1 MLKAWLQAKIN
12 VTAKII
18 TLSLKNRTMYNS
30 KGGCMAAKFGV
41 RGSVQVA
48 RSGMSNSSNFVKDS
62 WKYFITIFFFGKYS
76 HWFWSLIQGSHS
88 CWQLVM
94 ISQKFLVYHFPW
106 EQLTPGLSKHL
117 ISKTHFLVF
126 FRTSLTWCCL
136 SDFKYW
142 TDDFILCR
150 SNNS

>member
-1 MLKAWLQAKIN
+1 MHNLIN

-76 HWFWSLIQGSHS
+76 L
-88 CWQLVM
+88 
-94 ISQKFLVYHFPW
+94 
-106 EQLTPGLSKHL
+106 
-117 ISKTHFLVF
+117 
-126 FRTSLTWCCL
+126 
-136 SDFKYW
+136 
-142 TDDFILCR
+142 
-150 SNNS
+150 